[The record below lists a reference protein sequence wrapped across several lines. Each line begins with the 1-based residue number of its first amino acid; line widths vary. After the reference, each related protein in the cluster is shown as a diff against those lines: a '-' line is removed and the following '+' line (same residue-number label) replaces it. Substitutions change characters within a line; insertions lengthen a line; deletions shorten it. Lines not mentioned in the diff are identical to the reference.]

1 MIKRAALGA
10 LLFLGAA
17 GPARAAATDAGDEEI
32 VPNRET
38 PGGIRKTAEDVV
50 NQQDQ
55 TPAALRWMLKPI
67 DRGMFVRLP
76 IIDTDPNRGI
86 TYGIMPIVVLQGK
99 NADRIEQ
106 IHAPS
111 ITYNKDFHL
120 SPTYRYYYYPQEDAA
135 FVGRVSRAKYE
146 HEVMAEYAD
155 HSFAGTQ
162 LDVLGRVQKNR
173 DAGQRFFGFGPNS
186 QKAGEANYIQDYWLY
201 NWGVGIPFA
210 KDSPFR
216 ARLSQRY
223 IDSRILNGPLAGLP
237 TFATA
242 FPQQFANH
250 AQQTNETRV
259 TLDYDSRDHAVTTSR
274 GVYAQVFAETSV
286 RGYLSQYDYER
297 YGADARWFVPVP
309 DHPTHVLALQGRYEQ
324 LLGPTPP
331 FWLQSSMGG
340 KYSLRA
346 YGDGRYVDRGTATFN
361 IEDRI
366 KMYEAKTAG
375 VTTEIQLAPFVGLG
389 SVFDTPQEA
398 SAKTLR
404 PVVGAAVRAV
414 ARPQVVGSVDFGIGR
429 EGLSVFTDIN
439 YSF

>member
-1 MIKRAALGA
+1 MIMRAALGV

-17 GPARAAATDAGDEEI
+17 GPARAASTDAGDEEI
-32 VPNRET
+32 VPSRQT
-38 PGGIRKTAEDVV
+38 PGGVRKTAEDVV

-120 SPTYRYYYYPQEDAA
+120 SPTYRYYYYPEEDAA
-135 FVGRVSRAKYE
+135 FVGRVSRAKFE
-146 HEVMAEYAD
+146 HEAMAEYAD

-162 LDVLGRVQKNR
+162 LDVLGRVWKNR

-186 QKAGEANYIQDYWLY
+186 QKGGEANYIQDFWQY
-201 NWGVGIPFA
+201 NWGVGVPLST
-210 KDSPFR
+210 DSPFR

-223 IDSRILNGPLAGLP
+223 ISSRILNGPLKGLP
-237 TFATA
+237 AFDTA
-242 FPQQFANH
+242 FPQQFANN

-259 TLDYDSRDHAVTTSR
+259 TLDYDTRDHTVTTSR
-274 GVYAQVFAETSV
+274 GVYAETFAEASV
-286 RGYLSQYDYER
+286 KDFLSQYDYER
-297 YGADARWFVPVP
+297 YGADARWFVAVP
-309 DHPTHVLALQGRYEQ
+309 EHPAHVLALQGRFEQ
-324 LLGPTPP
+324 VLGPTPP

-389 SVFDTPQEA
+389 SVFDTPQEGTM
-398 SAKTLR
+398 KTIR

-414 ARPQVVGSVDFGIGR
+414 ARPQVVGSVDIGIGR
-429 EGLSVFTDIN
+429 EGVSVFTDIN